1 MRIRRRD
8 KDPAETAG
16 PGEPEVV
23 LYDYDEDGSGS
34 SDEVTILP
42 TEPILADP
50 APPSQPQTASSAAQ
64 AAHVRRGG
72 VAQRDGARTDSP
84 AGGDGRRVPR

>member
-23 LYDYDEDGSGS
+23 LYDYDEDGSRS
-34 SDEVTILP
+34 PDEVTILP
-42 TEPILADP
+42 TEPGLADP
-50 APPSQPQTASSAAQ
+50 APPSQPPTAPSRRQGTQVAAEEAAQ
-64 AAHVRRGG
+64 RG
-72 VAQRDGARTDSP
+72 GARTDSP
-84 AGGDGRRVPR
+84 ADRDVRGPR